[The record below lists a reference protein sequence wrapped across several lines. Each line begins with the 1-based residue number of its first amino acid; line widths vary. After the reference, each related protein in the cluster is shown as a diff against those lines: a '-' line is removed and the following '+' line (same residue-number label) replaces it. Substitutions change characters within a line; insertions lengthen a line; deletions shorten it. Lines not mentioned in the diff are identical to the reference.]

1 MNKRS
6 FKNDVM
12 KTTADNYECI
22 HQVFRP
28 WFRGFLYDKSI
39 QKIKLYTTFYRGLI
53 YTDKSTVQLIHRN
66 LMSKYE
72 DAACNFHACI
82 GVEDCSVK
90 T

>member
-1 MNKRS
+1 MSVFTRFSDHGLEESYMTSLYK
-6 FKNDVM
+6 KL
-12 KTTADNYECI
+12 NYTL
-22 HQVFRP
+22 H
-28 WFRGFLYDKSI
+28 
-39 QKIKLYTTFYRGLI
+39 FYRGLI